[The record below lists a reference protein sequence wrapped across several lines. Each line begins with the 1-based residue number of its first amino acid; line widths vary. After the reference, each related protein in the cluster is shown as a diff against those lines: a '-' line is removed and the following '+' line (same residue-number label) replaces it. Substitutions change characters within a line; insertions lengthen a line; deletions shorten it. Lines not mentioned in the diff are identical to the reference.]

1 MCRGIAVLLTVVAAV
16 PVGAVAATSAPLPPA
31 SGRVGEPGPGAAGGP
46 RPSWPGD
53 APDGRMA
60 SAAAA
65 AMGMPAAGRG
75 VRDLPGGMR
84 GPVTTTPV
92 TTTPGT
98 SGPLGSGSSGS
109 GSSGSGPVTFAPLG
123 SDPAGIRP
131 PGSAPRDPASAG
143 PASVGFAPVGPG
155 PVTSGP
161 GASPSSGAAGAR
173 PAVACGGRGGPY
185 QRQAER
191 WLGLRVDG
199 KQSAAD
205 CRVIRDFQK
214 KHGIEPATGI
224 AGPAT
229 WARMRALSAP
239 AHSAPHAR
247 PLRGCPVRS
256 YRVAC
261 VDLTHKRTWVQ
272 QRGRIL
278 YGPVPMRSGGVRHP
292 TRTGWF
298 RIYWRHRHHWS
309 TLYDSP
315 MPYAQFFSG
324 GQAFH
329 AVRGSIRT
337 VGGSMGCVNLRPADA
352 RGLWKVLRKGDHVY
366 VWGRRP
372 RG

>member
-1 MCRGIAVLLTVVAAV
+1 MCRGIAVLLAVVAAV
-16 PVGAVAATSAPLPPA
+16 PVGAVAATSAPLPPD
-31 SGRVGEPGPGAAGGP
+31 SGRVGEPWPGAAGGP

-53 APDGRMA
+53 SPDGRLPSAA
-60 SAAAA
+60 SAA
-65 AMGMPAAGRG
+65 MGLPAAGRG
-75 VRDLPGGMR
+75 VRDVPGGMR
-84 GPVTTTPV
+84 MPVTTTPV
-92 TTTPGT
+92 T
-98 SGPLGSGSSGS
+98 SGPLGSGSL
-109 GSSGSGPVTFAPLG
+109 GSGPVTFAP
-123 SDPAGIRP
+123 
-131 PGSAPRDPASAG
+131 PGSTPMDPASEG
-143 PASVGFAPVGPG
+143 PAPVGSR

-161 GASPSSGAAGAR
+161 GASPSSATAGAR
-173 PAVACGGRGGPY
+173 PAVVCGGRGGPY
-185 QRQAER
+185 QRRVER
-191 WLGLRVDG
+191 WLRLRVDG

-205 CRVIRDFQK
+205 CRAIRAFQR
-214 KHGIEPATGI
+214 KHGIEPATGT

-229 WARMRALSAP
+229 WARMRTLS
-239 AHSAPHAR
+239 AHSAPHTR

-309 TLYDSP
+309 TLYNSP

>member
-1 MCRGIAVLLTVVAAV
+1 MSRRRACRGIAVLLAVVAAV
-16 PVGAVAATSAPLPPA
+16 PAGAVAAASAPLPPA
-31 SGRVGEPGPGAAGGP
+31 AGRVGEPWPGAAGGP
-46 RPSWPGD
+46 RPSRPGD
-53 APDGRMA
+53 APDGRLP
-60 SAAAA
+60 SAVSA

-75 VRDLPGGMR
+75 VRDVPGGMR
-84 GPVTTTPV
+84 TPVSTAPVT
-92 TTTPGT
+92 
-98 SGPLGSGSSGS
+98 SGSP
-109 GSSGSGPVTFAPLG
+109 GSGPVTFAP
-123 SDPAGIRP
+123 
-131 PGSAPRDPASAG
+131 PGSTPTDPASEG
-143 PASVGFAPVGPG
+143 PAPAGFAPVGPG

-161 GASPSSGAAGAR
+161 DASPSSATAGAR
-173 PAVACGGRGGPY
+173 PAATCGGRGGPY

-205 CRVIRDFQK
+205 CRAIRAFQR
-214 KHGIEPATGI
+214 KHGIEPATGT

-229 WARMRALSAP
+229 WTRMRTLSAP
-239 AHSAPHAR
+239 ARSAPHTR
-247 PLRGCPVRS
+247 TLRGCPVRS

-337 VGGSMGCVNLRPADA
+337 VGGSMGCVNLRLADA
-352 RGLWKVLRKGDHVY
+352 RALWKVLRKGDHVY